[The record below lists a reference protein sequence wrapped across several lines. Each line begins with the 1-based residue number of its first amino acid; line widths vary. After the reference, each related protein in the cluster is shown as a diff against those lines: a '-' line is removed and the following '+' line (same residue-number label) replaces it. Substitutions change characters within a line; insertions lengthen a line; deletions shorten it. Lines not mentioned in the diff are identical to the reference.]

1 VAKARIPHFTVAGG
15 GLIALLVA
23 GGYLYLFRST
33 KIDMGIWAYEY
44 RREWG
49 SVQEKQIDLN
59 RDGVYDYVGRYKG
72 YSLDRSAHDPLVS
85 AMASSRCDGVFDVKI
100 NYDDGRPLSLEFDAD
115 GDGVS
120 ELHEP
125 LEGYQWMARKCKA
138 WELWIGG
145 RTE

>member
-1 VAKARIPHFTVAGG
+1 
-15 GLIALLVA
+15 
-23 GGYLYLFRST
+23 
-33 KIDMGIWAYEY
+33 
-44 RREWG
+44 
-49 SVQEKQIDLN
+49 
-59 RDGVYDYVGRYKG
+59 
-72 YSLDRSAHDPLVS
+72 LVS